1 MTLHSDAHK
10 IINYSLQQVLPDKA
24 VADALQNYQLPE
36 GKLFVVA
43 AGKAAWQMAKAASD
57 ILQNKIF
64 QGIVITKAGHIK
76 DALAGFACFEGS
88 HPVPDEHSYKATKK
102 VLDMLAEAT
111 AKDEVLFLLSGGGS
125 ALFEYPLLPAA
136 ELEDITQQL
145 LACGA
150 DIKEINTLRK
160 RFSAVK
166 GGRFA
171 QFCAPAKIY
180 SIILSDVL
188 GNQSDM
194 IASGPTCADT
204 TTCTQAQNIAA
215 KYNLNLSVQARKL
228 LAQETP
234 KKLDN
239 SKIVITGS
247 VSELCKAALE
257 VCSRLGYK
265 AEVLTDRLDCE
276 AKEAGYFLGSLARY
290 WSKLGIKRAF
300 IVGGETVVHLQGKGK
315 GGRNQE
321 LALAAAAKIS
331 GVNNVLIFS
340 IGSDGTDG
348 PTDAAGG
355 IVDGTT
361 CTKIVQSGKDAEGFL
376 QNNDA
381 YHALQLAD
389 GLLITGP
396 TGTNVNDVAVVLIE

>member
-1 MTLHSDAHK
+1 MTLRSDAYK

-24 VADALQNYQLPE
+24 VASALQDYQLPE

-43 AGKAAWQMAKAASD
+43 AGKAAWQMAKAAND

-64 QGIVITKAGHIK
+64 RGIVITKAGHIQ
-76 DALAGFACFEGS
+76 DDLAGFLCLEGS
-88 HPVPDEHSYKATKK
+88 HPVPDEHSYQATKK
-102 VLDMLAEAT
+102 VLDMLKEAT
-111 AKDEVLFLLSGGGS
+111 AQDEVLLLLSGGGS

-136 ELEDITQQL
+136 ELENITQQL

-188 GNQSDM
+188 GNQPDM

-204 TTCTQAQNIAA
+204 TTCAQAQDIVE
-215 KYNLNLSVQARKL
+215 KYNLHLSVQARKL

-247 VSELCKAALE
+247 VSELCKAASE
-257 VCSRLGYK
+257 ICSSLGYK
-265 AEVLTDRLDCE
+265 THILTDSLDCE
-276 AKEAGYFLGSLARY
+276 AKEAGYFLGSMARY
-290 WSKLGIKRAF
+290 WSGLGTKCAF
-300 IVGGETVVHLQGKGK
+300 IVAGETVVHLQGKGK

-321 LALAAAAKIS
+321 LALAAATKIS
-331 GVNNVLIFS
+331 GLNNVLIFS
-340 IGSDGTDG
+340 VGSDGTDG

-355 IVDGTT
+355 VVDGTT
-361 CTKIVQSGKDAEGFL
+361 CSKIAQSGKNAESFL

-381 YHALQLAD
+381 YHGLQLAE